1 MPKTATY
8 REGDKWRP
16 SGKLAAFEERL
27 KEEEVQ
33 NLDIETL
40 SEDRQDRQILSLY
53 PWRPSELTSFIP
65 SAT

>member
-1 MPKTATY
+1 MAAL
-8 REGDKWRP
+8 G
-16 SGKLAAFEERL
+16 GVAAFEERL

-53 PWRPSELTSFIP
+53 PWRPSTP
-65 SAT
+65 NQAAPP